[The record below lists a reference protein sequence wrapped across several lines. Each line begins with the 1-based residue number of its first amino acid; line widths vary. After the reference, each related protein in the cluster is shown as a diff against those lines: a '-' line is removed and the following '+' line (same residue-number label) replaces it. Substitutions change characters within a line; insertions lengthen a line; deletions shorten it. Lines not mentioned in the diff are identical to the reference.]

1 MSRKAQMSQ
10 VFTSIIVILVVGVLV
25 VFGYKAFSD
34 ITKTDCERQRATFE
48 KSLTTYL
55 DEYTD
60 KESVHE
66 KTLRVPCDVK
76 EVCFV
81 DYNYCDGSMVPIT
94 SSPYNVVDPVVLSS
108 VDYMTNGGVCTANIF
123 LMGEFTE
130 TLKFSKKLSDK
141 ISLAGGASY
150 DCFKVTNGQIKIV
163 FEGQGR
169 KTLLSHS

>member
-25 VFGYKAFSD
+25 VFGYKGYVSIINA
-34 ITKTDCERQRATFE
+34 DCERQRAAFE

-55 DEYTD
+55 DEYTN
-60 KESVHE
+60 KESVRE
-66 KTLRVPCDVK
+66 ETLRVPCDVK
-76 EVCFV
+76 EVCFA
-81 DYNYCDGSMVPIT
+81 DYGYCDGSSMT
-94 SSPYNVVDPVVLSS
+94 STIRANTQDPVVLSS
-108 VDYMTNGGVCTANIF
+108 VGDPTGCTANIF

-130 TLKFSKKLSDK
+130 TLKFSKKLSER
-141 ISLAGGASY
+141 ISLPAAAPY
-150 DCFKVTNGQIKIV
+150 DCFKVTNGRIKVV